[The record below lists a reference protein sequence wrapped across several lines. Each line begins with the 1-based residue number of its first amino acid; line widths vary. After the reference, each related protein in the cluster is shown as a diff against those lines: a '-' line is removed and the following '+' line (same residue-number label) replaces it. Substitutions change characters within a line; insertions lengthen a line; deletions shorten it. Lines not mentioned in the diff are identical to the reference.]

1 MEQPTSVGPEA
12 HVEGHRTVSGKRKNL
27 VEMVELHG

>member
-1 MEQPTSVGPEA
+1 MEQPTFMGPEA
-12 HVEGHRTVSGKRKNL
+12 HVGGHRTVSGEKKSL